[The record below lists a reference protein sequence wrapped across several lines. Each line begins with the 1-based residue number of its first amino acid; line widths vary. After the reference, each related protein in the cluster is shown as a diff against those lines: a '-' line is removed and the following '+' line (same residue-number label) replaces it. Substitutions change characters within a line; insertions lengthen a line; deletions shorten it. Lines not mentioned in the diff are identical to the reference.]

1 MRSLFLLLAPILAP
15 VLVAAQA
22 APMEHALETCPTPA
36 APLPAELAA
45 WKTGPS
51 LAAATDRN
59 TLARTRLTVGRRT
72 ELMLAPKDSVRYP
85 FTPSKPG
92 EPASLG
98 GMASFSIARTGTYR
112 VLLGTPGW
120 IDVVKGRKAQT
131 STAHAHG
138 AACSGIAKMVDF
150 KLAPGRYV
158 LQIAGSKAA
167 AAPVLITNRP

>member
-1 MRSLFLLLAPILAP
+1 MRSLFLLLAPIL
-15 VLVAAQA
+15 VAAQA
-22 APMEHALETCPTPA
+22 APMEHAPETCPTPA

-51 LAAATDRN
+51 LAAATDRT

-85 FTPSKPG
+85 STPSKPG

-98 GMASFSIARTGTYR
+98 GMASFSVSRAGTYR
-112 VLLGTPGW
+112 VLLGTPAW
-120 IDVVKGRKAQT
+120 IDVVNSRKAQT

-158 LQIAGSKAA
+158 IQIAGSKAA
-167 AAPVLITNRP
+167 AAPVLITRRP

>member
-1 MRSLFLLLAPILAP
+1 MRSLFLLFAPIFVP
-15 VLVAAQA
+15 VLAAAQA
-22 APMEHALETCPTPA
+22 APMEHAPESCPPPA
-36 APLPAELAA
+36 APLPADLAA

-59 TLARTRLTVGRRT
+59 TLVRTRLTIGRRT

-112 VLLGTPGW
+112 VILGTPAW

-150 KLAPGRYV
+150 KLAPGRYT
-158 LQIAGSKAA
+158 LQIAGSKAT
-167 AAPVLITNRP
+167 AAPVLIMNRP

>member
-1 MRSLFLLLAPILAP
+1 MRSLFLLFAP
-15 VLVAAQA
+15 VLAAAQA
-22 APMEHALETCPTPA
+22 APKEHAPETCPTPA
-36 APLPAELAA
+36 APLPAGLTA

-59 TLARTRLTVGRRT
+59 TLARTRLTVGRRI
-72 ELMLAPKDSVRYP
+72 ELMLAPSDTVRYP
-85 FTPSKPG
+85 FTPAKPG
-92 EPASLG
+92 EPTSLG
-98 GMASFSIARTGTYR
+98 GMASFSVARAGTYR
-112 VLLGTPGW
+112 VMLGTPAW

-150 KLAPGRYV
+150 KLTPGRYT

>member
-1 MRSLFLLLAPILAP
+1 MRSLFLLFAPA
-15 VLVAAQA
+15 LVAAQT
-22 APMEHALETCPTPA
+22 APMHAPESCPTPA
-36 APLPAELAA
+36 APLPADLAA

-51 LAAATDRN
+51 LAAATDRA
-59 TLARTRLTVGRRT
+59 TLVRTRLTVGRRS
-72 ELMLAPKDSVRYP
+72 ELMLAPSDTVRYP

-92 EPASLG
+92 EPTSLG
-98 GMASFSIARTGTYR
+98 GMASFSISRAGTYR
-112 VLLGTPGW
+112 VLLGTPAW

-150 KLAPGRYV
+150 KLAPGRYT

-167 AAPVLITNRP
+167 AAPVLITHRP